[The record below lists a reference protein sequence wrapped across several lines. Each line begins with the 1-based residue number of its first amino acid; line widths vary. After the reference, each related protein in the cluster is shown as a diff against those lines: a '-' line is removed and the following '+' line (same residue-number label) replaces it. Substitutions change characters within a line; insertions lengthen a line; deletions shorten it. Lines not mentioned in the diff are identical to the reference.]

1 MNTERMLWGVIMEF
15 AKTLLSNVWPEW
27 EIIEEI
33 GTGSFGKVYKI
44 KREYIGDREQFSALK
59 VIRIP
64 LKPKDASFAFD
75 ADNNSTKEYY
85 KSLVTNIVKEIE
97 LMSKVKGHTNIV
109 SYEDHKVIEDENG
122 LGWTILLRME
132 LLMPF
137 SEYIKTNKIGN
148 KEATRLGIDICKAL
162 EVCKKYSIVHRDIKT
177 ENVFVSETGDF
188 KLGDFGTALIFDKT
202 VNMATMAGTYP
213 YMAPEVMKQE
223 PHGHQSDIYSLGI
236 MLYKLLNKNR
246 FPFYPPHPEK
256 ITHDSVQESFRK
268 RLSGEKLP
276 VPCDADKKLSNI
288 ILKACEYNRKDRFVN
303 ATEMRN
309 ALEQETVSEPPAFPW
324 KKVLR
329 IAAYFG
335 AIALIITGI
344 FFGIKFIDKKIN
356 THKNSE
362 IDASPSAT
370 VSTVDISDRVIDI
383 YVKNKDIWLPSNA
396 EEAMNGCYYG
406 FADLDNDGV
415 LELITNFNDGSG
427 KYSTNCYYKVD
438 LDNNSVEEIETVT
451 SEKENGFDWNNSNEF
466 KLLRDKKTNETVY
479 FCYNYDRVTYGD
491 YYETNGI
498 LKCIDNSIETKDICS
513 VHITEN
519 GAATNNTNNAII
531 EHYFYSENDN
541 PIEKAIY
548 NSCFDLFFENYIDLN
563 VKLSFYD
570 AKEIGNKDN
579 SQLKSQLLLAY
590 NEFDFDGFEHKKE
603 VVNSLLNIE
612 DSDDDLSEN
621 KILFAYYNLINK
633 MHENPSAYFENYGD
647 NLTGLKNNE
656 FAFSDVNGDG
666 VTDLLYNYI
675 SSGMSNSIMYIWSY
689 DSETKK
695 TYEMDSVSSYS
706 NFYNNGNIRCDL
718 SHNHGFGET
727 IWPYYLMSYNKNA
740 NRFIYVSDVY
750 CYDKEY
756 MEERGEVFP
765 AEDDKDND
773 GIIYYVETD
782 NKTEILT
789 AEEYKK
795 YERKYIPDEALI
807 KLDWKYATEENILAI
822 KAGSPIQ
829 HQTNIDNNGNAV
841 NDGLVAND
849 DRYTYYQNHEDN
861 WYLYKTDGNINT
873 RLNTDNTWC
882 INVQDDYVYYAN
894 VDDNSTIYK
903 IKKDGT
909 ERQKVGSDSCAL
921 VIVQGEY
928 IYYKNV
934 SDGDK
939 IYKIGIDGTSRKQ
952 VSDDSVSYMAID
964 NGWIYYCNTKDGYIY
979 RIRTDGTGKQQ
990 LNDNISAYLNVYDG
1004 WVYYRNDSYNKRIY
1018 RIKLDGSEKNLFCN
1032 DSASYINVYNGKIY
1046 YQNISHNNYLYCISI
1061 EDAKK
1066 TQLNSNDSRYINI
1079 ADKKIYYRIG
1089 TDTKTL
1095 YMLSLQ

>member
-1 MNTERMLWGVIMEF
+1 MEF

-27 EIIEEI
+27 EIVDNI
-33 GTGSFGKVYKI
+33 GVGSYGKVYKI
-44 KREYIGDREQFSALK
+44 KREYIGDREQFAALK

-64 LKPKDASFAFD
+64 SKPENTDFVFN

-97 LMSKVKGHTNIV
+97 LMSKVKGQTNIV
-109 SYEDHKVIEDENG
+109 SYEDHKVIEDEDG

-137 SEYIKTNKIGN
+137 SEYIKTKEIDN

-177 ENVFVSETGDF
+177 ENVFISETGDF
-188 KLGDFGTALIFDKT
+188 KLGDFGTARTFDKT
-202 VNMATMAGTYP
+202 VDIATMAGTYP

-246 FPFYPPHPEK
+246 FPFYPPYPEE
-256 ITHDSVQESFRK
+256 ITHDIVQESFRR
-268 RLSGEKLP
+268 RLSGEKMSA
-276 VPCDADKKLSNI
+276 PCDADKKLSNI
-288 ILKACEYNRKDRFVN
+288 ILKACEYNRKDRFAN

-309 ALEQETVSEPPAFPW
+309 ALEIETVAGPKAFPW
-324 KKVLR
+324 KKILR
-329 IAAYFG
+329 IAACFG

-344 FFGIKFIDKKIN
+344 FFGIKFIDKKMN
-356 THKNSE
+356 THRNSE
-362 IDASPSAT
+362 
-370 VSTVDISDRVIDI
+370 
-383 YVKNKDIWLPSNA
+383 SN
-396 EEAMNGCYYG
+396 NG
-406 FADLDNDGV
+406 
-415 LELITNFNDGSG
+415 
-427 KYSTNCYYKVD
+427 
-438 LDNNSVEEIETVT
+438 
-451 SEKENGFDWNNSNEF
+451 
-466 KLLRDKKTNETVY
+466 
-479 FCYNYDRVTYGD
+479 
-491 YYETNGI
+491 
-498 LKCIDNSIETKDICS
+498 
-513 VHITEN
+513 
-519 GAATNNTNNAII
+519 
-531 EHYFYSENDN
+531 
-541 PIEKAIY
+541 
-548 NSCFDLFFENYIDLN
+548 
-563 VKLSFYD
+563 
-570 AKEIGNKDN
+570 
-579 SQLKSQLLLAY
+579 
-590 NEFDFDGFEHKKE
+590 
-603 VVNSLLNIE
+603 
-612 DSDDDLSEN
+612 LSEN
-621 KILFAYYNLINK
+621 KIVLAYYNLINK
-633 MHENPSAYFENYGD
+633 MHENPSAYFENYRD
-647 NLTGLKNNE
+647 NLTGLENNE

-666 VTDLLYNYI
+666 IKDLLYNYI
-675 SSGMSNSIMYIWSY
+675 CSSMAESIMYIWSY
-689 DSETKK
+689 DSKTEK
-695 TYEMDSVSSYS
+695 TYELDTVSSYS

-718 SHNHGFGET
+718 SHNHGYGET
-727 IWPYYLMSYNKNA
+727 IWPYTLMSYNENT
-740 NRFIYVSDVY
+740 NRFFYVSNVY

-765 AEDDKDND
+765 AEDDADND
-773 GIIYYVETD
+773 GIIYYIETD
-782 NKTEILT
+782 EKTDVLT
-789 AEEYKK
+789 AEEYKE

-822 KAGSPIQ
+822 KTGSPIQ
-829 HQTNIDNNGNAV
+829 HQTNIDSNGNAV

-849 DRYTYYQNHEDN
+849 NVYTYYQNHEDN

-882 INVQDDYVYYAN
+882 INVQDYYIYYAN

-939 IYKIGIDGTSRKQ
+939 IYKIGIDGTSRER

-990 LNDNISAYLNVYDG
+990 LNDDLSAYLNVYDG

-1018 RIKLDGSEKNLFCN
+1018 RMKIDGNERNLFCN
-1032 DSASYINVYNGKIY
+1032 DSASYINIYNGKIY

-1066 TQLNSNDSRYINI
+1066 TQLNSSDSRYINI
-1079 ADKKIYYRIG
+1079 ADKILYYRIG